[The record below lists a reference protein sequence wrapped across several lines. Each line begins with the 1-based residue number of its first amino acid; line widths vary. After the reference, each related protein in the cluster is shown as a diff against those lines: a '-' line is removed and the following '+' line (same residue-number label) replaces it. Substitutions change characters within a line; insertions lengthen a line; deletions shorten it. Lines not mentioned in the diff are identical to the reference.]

1 MVEYA
6 DFISTA
12 QELITEFGR
21 SITLVQFDGI
31 PATPAQPWKGATDPR
46 AAPTAS
52 LILDAV
58 FVEPASAVKLGLAAE
73 SSDLIKRSEQILMV
87 SPGADADVQIYHEV
101 IDNHE
106 NWKIQGVTIL
116 RPGAEVVLAFIGV
129 KQ

>member
-6 DFISTA
+6 DFITTA

-21 SITLVQFDGI
+21 RITLVQFDGI
-31 PATPAQPWKGATDPR
+31 PATPSQPWKGANDPR

-58 FVEPASAVKLGLAAE
+58 FVEPQDAVKLGLAAE
-73 SSDLIKRSEQILMV
+73 SSDLIKRSEQILIL
-87 SPGADADVQIYHEV
+87 SPGAAVDVRVYHEV
-101 IDNHE
+101 IDDNE
-106 NWKIQGVTIL
+106 NWKIQGVAVL
-116 RPGAEVVLAFIGV
+116 RPGKEVVLAFIGV